1 MSVQY
6 HQLMEDGCTFC
17 YNQWQNGYCL
27 RFETFLNQSR
37 NCTVKPSFSPSFS
50 ISDILRQCISWLF
63 FYKKRNKFSQ
73 VSLWHTHT
81 YNIYL
86 TYVTLTLWFEMA
98 IEHSLSRDYKKLHHN
113 YYIHIYVYIYM
124 YIYIYIKTKI
134 ELGKVLEEFC
144 RKMRLKW
151 YFRSEPTLYFK
162 KRQFLLLDRMGN
174 HLI

>member
-98 IEHSLSRDYKKLHHN
+98 IEHSLSRDYKKLHHSASRFN
-113 YYIHIYVYIYM
+113 HRM
-124 YIYIYIKTKI
+124 STKEQPIKYQCSYFWTVKHVKI
-134 ELGKVLEEFC
+134 QHQ
-144 RKMRLKW
+144 
-151 YFRSEPTLYFK
+151 T
-162 KRQFLLLDRMGN
+162 
-174 HLI
+174 